1 MNVGNKEERNV
12 LGGLHVFYLCNWV
25 VPFAKKGAQ
34 RIREFVEPR
43 DEFRL
48 TLVDKAQFRLKG

>member
-1 MNVGNKEERNV
+1 MNVENKEERKI

-25 VPFAKKGAQ
+25 VPFAKKRAQ
-34 RIREFVEPR
+34 RIRGFVEPH

-48 TLVDKAQFRLKG
+48 TLVDKAQFRPKG